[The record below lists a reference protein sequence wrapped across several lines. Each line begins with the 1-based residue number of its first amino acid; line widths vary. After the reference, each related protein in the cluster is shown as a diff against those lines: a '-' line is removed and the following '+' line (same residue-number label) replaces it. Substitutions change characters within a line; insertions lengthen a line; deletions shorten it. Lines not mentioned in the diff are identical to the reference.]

1 MCRPDRPSHY
11 ADGRGRHQDAA
22 TLTGVGAAVDIAF
35 QHLQAQPA
43 RCFSGMSEGIT
54 FASES
59 ASLRAA
65 VRNAPVPHSR

>member
-1 MCRPDRPSHY
+1 MCSADRPSHY
-11 ADGRGRHQDAA
+11 ADGRGLHPDAA
-22 TLTGVGAAVDIAF
+22 TLHGVGAAVDIAF

-43 RCFSGMSEGIT
+43 TCFSGMSEGIT

-59 ASLRAA
+59 ASLSSA